1 MAELPLNVRK
11 PNEERIEWATR
22 LLNQP
27 NSKGSHRWSRIYAQ
41 EAMQLHEFPNRYNIP
56 LQAIRLGDIGIAAA
70 PCEVFSETGIAIK
83 AGSPFRHTMTM
94 ELANGYSGYLPSEQQ
109 HSWGGYETWP
119 ARSSH
124 LEVAAE
130 SKIRNELLRLLK
142 QLR

>member
-1 MAELPLNVRK
+1 LSVRK
-11 PNEERIEWATR
+11 PDAERVDWAKG
-22 LLNQP
+22 LMSQP

-41 EAMQLHEFPNRYNIP
+41 EALQLHEFPDRYNVP

-70 PCEVFSETGIAIK
+70 PCEVFSETGLAIK
-83 AGSPFRHTMTM
+83 AKSPFSRTMTM

-109 HSWGGYETWP
+109 HDWGGYETWP

-130 SKIRNELLRLLK
+130 AKIKDELLQLLK